1 MVSQAQKDSV
11 ARLKATL
18 DAGRVPS
25 RSKSFAQD
33 LVRKGMK
40 YSLSSKQMHW
50 VEKLAQD
57 NTEEAS
63 AEREANM
70 DERIVAL
77 KEVKHPTSF
86 AQSLINQYDRKGNLS
101 EKQWV
106 WVEKIVAEEA
116 ERNAVRE
123 AARLEREERE
133 AKMAVIHTFNGYEP
147 VEEMMTLAA
156 DTLKNPKWTVKTH
169 KGNRVTLHYDRKEEA
184 VQVGSGGFYGVIKDG
199 VFTTN
204 GLVMERGDVIPMM
217 EQFKADPSGFASY
230 QGFLTGACCFCAR
243 HLSDERSTS
252 HGYGP
257 ICAKRYGLV
266 WNMDSAKEIQAV
278 RAATVSTVWVETNA
292 DGWQVVDKDTGDV
305 LATFDKADDA
315 RRYADEFT
323 TVSPVL
329 NITLPEV

>member
-1 MVSQAQKDSV
+1 MVSQTQKDSV

-57 NTEEAS
+57 NTEEAT

-77 KEVKHPTSF
+77 KTIKHPTSF
-86 AQSLINQYDRKGNLS
+86 VASLIRQYESKGNLS

-106 WVEKIVAEEA
+106 WVEKINTEE
-116 ERNAVRE
+116 EEKNRVRE
-123 AARLEREERE
+123 AARKEREERE

-147 VEEMMTLAA
+147 VEAMMTLAA
-156 DTLKNPKWTVKTH
+156 DTLKKPKWTVKTH
-169 KGNRVTLHYDRKEEA
+169 KGNSVTLHYDRKEEA
-184 VQVGSGGFYGVIKDG
+184 VQVGHGGFYGVIKDG

-217 EQFKADPSGFASY
+217 EQFKTDPSGFASY
-230 QGFLTGACCFCAR
+230 QGHLTGSCCFCAR

-257 ICAKRYGLV
+257 ICANRYGLV
-266 WNMDSAKEIQAV
+266 WNMDSAKEIQAI
-278 RAATVSTVWVETNA
+278 RAATVSTVWIETNA
-292 DGWQVVDKDTGDV
+292 DGWQVVDKETGDV
-305 LATFDKADDA
+305 LATFENADAA
-315 RRYADEFT
+315 RAYADEFT
-323 TVSPVL
+323 TVQV
-329 NITLPEV
+329 II